1 MVRLMLTLTPVV
13 CISAAVVVARYFET
27 FIDPYPP
34 ALSTPAAAEKPELIE
49 EDEVLNSSPA
59 KKQKKKTTST
69 PVEATSK
76 PASILSSEKSSTSS
90 FGLHGLDTRI
100 FSILVLL
107 FFLVTFCLHCTYVT
121 STAYSSPSVVLA
133 SKNPDGSQNIIDD
146 FREAYYWLRQNT
158 EKDAKVMS
166 WWDYGYQLAGF
177 ADRTT
182 LVDVSLS
189 SRKLSG

>member
-1 MVRLMLTLTPVV
+1 MLTLTPVV
-13 CISAAVVVARYFET
+13 CIASAVVVARYFDT

-34 ALSTPAAAEKPELIE
+34 AIAVTESPEDVTQT
-49 EDEVLNSSPA
+49 EDELLNAAPA
-59 KKQKKKTTST
+59 KKSKKKITST
-69 PVEATSK
+69 PVEALTT
-76 PASILSSEKSSTSS
+76 KSSTITQPEQFTSAG
-90 FGLHGLDTRI
+90 FGGLHSLDTRL

-133 SKNPDGSQNIIDD
+133 SKGPDGSQNIIDD

-182 LVDVSLS
+182 LVDVSCF
-189 SRKLSG
+189 